1 MSRKSATIFT
11 IAAFLA
17 LPLAACDDGPTALGT
32 TGTTSVQLTG
42 SSSGA
47 SASLI
52 SFSQHGEAGGG
63 NVSLDMVSSIDVTLT
78 SVEALRLQEDGEAQ
92 WTALEVDD
100 QELNLLDLPE
110 GGVEVARGE
119 LEAGDYCNV
128 RFFVGDATVTFS
140 EDATLGGGPNPV
152 RTFEAGEPHDLFIPS
167 AENTGIKVPTARFS
181 VEGEQET
188 VTVAFEAGESVQTV
202 NVTGA
207 GVLMT
212 PVLTAEEGADIPE
225 CDDVDDDE
233 NGDENG
239 ENGEENG
246 DDGENGE
253 DGENGGEE

>member
-17 LPLAACDDGPTALGT
+17 LPLAACDEGPTGIS
-32 TGTTSVQLTG
+32 GTTSVQLTSG
-42 SSSGA
+42 SSAA

-63 NVSLDMVSSIDVTLT
+63 NVSLDMVSSIDVTLI
-78 SVEALRLQEDGEAQ
+78 SVEALRLQADGEAQ
-92 WTALEVDD
+92 WAALEVDE

-128 RFFVGDATVTFS
+128 RFFVGDATITFN
-140 EDATLGGGPNPV
+140 EDATLGGGPSAT
-152 RTFEAGEPHDLFIPS
+152 TFEADEPHDLFIPS
-167 AENTGIKVPTARFS
+167 AGNTGIKVPTARFS
-181 VEGEQET
+181 VDDEQEN

-225 CDDVDDDE
+225 CDEVDD
-233 NGDENG
+233 G

-246 DDGENGE
+246 EEGENGT
-253 DGENGGEE
+253 NGEE

>member
-1 MSRKSATIFT
+1 MSKKSATIFT

-17 LPLAACDDGPTALGT
+17 LPLAACDEGPTGIS
-32 TGTTSVQLTG
+32 GTTSVQLTSG
-42 SSSGA
+42 SSDA

-63 NVSLDMVSSIDVTLT
+63 NVSLDMVSSIDVTLV
-78 SVEALRLQEDGEAQ
+78 SVEALRLQEDGEAE
-92 WTALEVDD
+92 WRALEVDD

-110 GGVEVARGE
+110 NGGVEVARGE

-128 RFFVGDATVTFS
+128 RFFVGDATITFS
-140 EDATLGGGPNPV
+140 EDATLGGGQDV
-152 RTFEAGEPHDLFIPS
+152 TTFEADEPHDLFIPS

-181 VEGEQET
+181 VDDDQET
-188 VTVAFEAGESVQTV
+188 VTIAFEAGESVQTV

-225 CDDVDDDE
+225 CDDVDDGE

-239 ENGEENG
+239 EDGTNG
-246 DDGENGE
+246 DE
-253 DGENGGEE
+253 